1 MIYYKILDLPKIPE
15 ELLIF
20 PNEPYKIV
28 NDIGYGLTHIKNGR
42 TLKGCQ
48 YMNYNIEHKPLLEWI
63 DNNIPGSN
71 LGIKRKQITK
81 AIYEI
86 GTHIVHSDIKRIFA
100 LNYLLELGGDNVLTT
115 WYQEKNK
122 PLHRLKNKGGQQAD
136 DGIVKYNDLEILT
149 SIKFEKHKWCLI
161 ATDMLHD
168 VDNITNE
175 RSSISIS
182 FENDKILK
190 ILGVE

>member
-15 ELLIF
+15 ELLVF
-20 PNEPYKIV
+20 TNKPYKIV

-48 YMNYNIEHKPLLEWI
+48 YINYNIEHKPLLDWI
-63 DNNIPGSN
+63 HNNIPGSN
-71 LGIKRKQITK
+71 LGIIRKQVTK
-81 AIYEI
+81 TLNEV
-86 GTHIVHSDIKRIFA
+86 GTHIVHSDMKRMFG

-122 PLHRLKNKGGQQAD
+122 PLHRYKNKIGQQSD
-136 DGIVKYNDLEILT
+136 DGIVKYDDLEILT

-161 ATDMLHD
+161 VTDILHD

-175 RSSISIS
+175 RSAISIS
-182 FENDKILK
+182 FKNNEILK